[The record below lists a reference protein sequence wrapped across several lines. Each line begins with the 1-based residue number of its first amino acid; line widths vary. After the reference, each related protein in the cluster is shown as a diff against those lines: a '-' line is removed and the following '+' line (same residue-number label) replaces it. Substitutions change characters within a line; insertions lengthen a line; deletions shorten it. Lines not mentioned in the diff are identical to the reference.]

1 MDDRELPY
9 RELFESNPHPMWVYE
24 VDSLRFLAVNDAAV
38 ERYGWTREEFL
49 SMTLRD
55 IRPPEDIA
63 AIELSAATAPVT
75 KSRRGMWRHLTKD
88 GEVLLVETASHEF
101 ECGGKLA
108 RLVAVYDMT
117 VQETVRQGDER
128 ARLVA
133 RATTDAIWDWDLA
146 TDSMWWNEG
155 AEVLFG
161 ATMARAQT
169 VDDWKE
175 RLHPD
180 DRERVVSGIE
190 AVVRGSGDE
199 WNDEYRYRRADGSYA
214 IVSDRG
220 FVLRAR
226 NGSPLRMVGGMTDLT
241 ERRRMEAQMQ
251 RAERMEGIGTLA
263 GGIAHDLNNILTP
276 VLMSIDMLRSHV
288 TSREGM
294 EILDAIEANTQRGA
308 DLVQQVLT
316 YARGVSG
323 KRQPLAIAAIARDL
337 ERFVA
342 DTFPANVRF
351 MVDVPEGIWPV
362 VGESMRVQQVF
373 MNLVVNA
380 RDALNGAAGTITLR
394 AANSIIGDREAAL
407 MHDALTGTFVRV
419 TVEDTGGG
427 IPSHVLERIFEPFF
441 TTKAV
446 GKGTGLGLPMVQ
458 AITRSHGGFVVVRS
472 ELGKCTAFDVYL
484 PADSRPLE
492 AAAAARRQ
500 TPATG
505 VGELVLLAD
514 DEPTIRAFAA
524 RLLQRQG
531 FRVIVAGGGD
541 EAIAAFTEHAS
552 EISLV
557 ITDMMMPGTD
567 GRAVIRGVRRV
578 APATPIIAMSGLDSL
593 EDGVEAGTVAGFAS
607 PVFHLLKPFSAA
619 QLEGA
624 IRRVLPQ
631 RSTL

>member
-1 MDDRELPY
+1 MAAELPY
-9 RELFESNPHPMWVYE
+9 RELFESNPQPMWVYE
-24 VDSLRFLAVNDAAV
+24 VDSLRFLAVNDATV
-38 ERYGWTREEFL
+38 ERYGWTRDEFL

-75 KSRRGMWRHLTKD
+75 KSRRGMWRHRTKD
-88 GEVLLVETASHEF
+88 GELLLVETASHEF
-101 ECGGKLA
+101 ECEGKLA
-108 RLVAVYDMT
+108 RIVAVYDMT
-117 VQETVRQGDER
+117 VQETVRLGDER

-146 TDSMWWNEG
+146 TDAMWWNEG

-169 VDDWKE
+169 VEDWKE

-199 WNDEYRYRRADGSYA
+199 WSDEYRYRRADGTYA
-214 IVSDRG
+214 TVSDRG

-241 ERRRMEAQMQ
+241 ERRRLEAQMQ
-251 RAERMEGIGTLA
+251 RAEKLEGIGTLA
-263 GGIAHDLNNILTP
+263 GGIAHDLNNVLTP
-276 VLMSIDMLRSHV
+276 ILMSIDMLRAHV

-294 EILDAIEANTQRGA
+294 EILDGIEASTQRGA
-308 DLVQQVLT
+308 DLVHQVLT

-323 KRQPLAIAAIARDL
+323 KRASLAVATIASALA
-337 ERFVA
+337 RFVA
-342 DTFPANVRF
+342 DTFPANIRF
-351 MVDVPEGIWPV
+351 VVDVPPGIWPV
-362 VGESMRVQQVF
+362 VGDATQMQQVF

-380 RDALNGAAGTITLR
+380 RDALGAGGTVAIR
-394 AANSIIGDREAAL
+394 AANAIIGEREAAL
-407 MHDALTGTFVRV
+407 LPDARTGTFVRV
-419 TVEDTGGG
+419 TVEDSGAGM
-427 IPSHVLERIFEPFF
+427 PAHVRERIFEPFF
-441 TTKAV
+441 TTKEV
-446 GKGTGLGLPMVQ
+446 GKGTGLGLSMVQ
-458 AITRSHGGFVVVRS
+458 AIVRSHGGFVVVRS
-472 ELGKCTAFDVYL
+472 EPGKGTAFDVHL
-484 PADSRPLE
+484 PADARPLE
-492 AAAAARRQ
+492 AVTAARRQ
-500 TPATG
+500 TPTPG
-505 VGELVLLAD
+505 MGDLVLLVD

-524 RLLQRQG
+524 RLLERQG
-531 FRVIVAGGGD
+531 FRVAVAAGGD
-541 EAIAAFTEHAS
+541 EAIAAFTERNS

-567 GRAVIRGVRRV
+567 GRGVIRSVQRI
-578 APATPIIAMSGLDSL
+578 APSTPIIAMSGLDSL
-593 EDGVEAGTVAGFAS
+593 EEGLDAGAGAGIAS

-624 IRRVLPQ
+624 IRRVLSQ
-631 RSTL
+631 RSIL